1 MRFAAFLRAAVATA
15 LFTIPVSAFADPI
28 EIQWWHAMGGQL
40 GDKVNEIAGKFNASQ
55 SEYKV
60 VPVFKGTYTETMT
73 GAIAAFRAH
82 QQPDIVQVF
91 EVGTATMM
99 AAKGAV
105 YPVWKLM
112 ADTGEKFDPKGFLG
126 PVYGY
131 YSTTDG
137 KLLSMPFNSST
148 PVFYWNKD
156 SFKKAGL
163 DPDKPPKTWPEVGD
177 TARKLVE
184 SGFSCG
190 FSVQWQ
196 TWINLENFSAWHNQ
210 PIATEEN
217 GFGGLG
223 TKLVVNGPLQV
234 RHIQQMADWEKDK
247 RFVYGGREDKPNP
260 KFVSGECPMY
270 LATSGLAGGLVQAK
284 MNFGI
289 APLPYWPDVQG
300 APQNTIIGG
309 ATLWVLQGKPAAHYK
324 GVAKFFT
331 YLSSPEVQADWHQS
345 TGYVPITTAA
355 YELTKKQGFY
365 EKNPGRDV
373 AVMEL
378 TNKPPT
384 QNSKGLRLGN
394 YVQIR
399 DVEDEELE
407 NVWAGK
413 KTAKQALDDIV
424 SRGNA
429 LLRQFEQANE

>member
-1 MRFAAFLRAAVATA
+1 MRTKQAWLAGAVALVLGAGTA
-15 LFTIPVSAFADPI
+15 QAQV

-40 GDKVNEIAGKFNASQ
+40 GEKVAEIAGNFNKSQ
-55 SEYKV
+55 SAYKV
-60 VPVFKGTYTETMT
+60 VPVYKGTYTETMT
-73 GAIAAFRAH
+73 SAIAAFRAH

-112 ADTGEKFDPKGFLG
+112 ADAGEKFDPKSFLG

-163 DPDKPPKTWPEVGD
+163 DPEKPPKTWPEVGE
-177 TARKLVE
+177 TAKKLVD
-184 SGFSCG
+184 SGFNCG

-196 TWINLENFSAWHNQ
+196 TWIGLENFSTWHNQ

-217 GFGGLG
+217 GFGGLD

-234 RHIQQMADWEKDK
+234 RQIQQLFDWEKDK

-284 MNFGI
+284 MNFGM

-300 APQNTIIGG
+300 A
-309 ATLWVLQGKPAAHYK
+309 
-324 GVAKFFT
+324 
-331 YLSSPEVQADWHQS
+331 
-345 TGYVPITTAA
+345 
-355 YELTKKQGFY
+355 
-365 EKNPGRDV
+365 
-373 AVMEL
+373 
-378 TNKPPT
+378 
-384 QNSKGLRLGN
+384 
-394 YVQIR
+394 
-399 DVEDEELE
+399 
-407 NVWAGK
+407 
-413 KTAKQALDDIV
+413 
-424 SRGNA
+424 
-429 LLRQFEQANE
+429 

>member
-177 TARKLVE
+177 TAKKLVE

>member
-112 ADTGEKFDPKGFLG
+112 ADTGEKFEPKAFLG